1 MQHDARHDQ
10 PRAADGCIDEMRMEL
25 SPRLSA
31 IASLAEMIE
40 EFGSSHNIPDTPI
53 FLVNLEI
60 DELMTNYVTYS
71 FRKVRRPRMEVT
83 LRTFR
88 DRLVL
93 VVEDNGPPFNPL
105 ESPDPDLTSG
115 IDERRVGGMGL
126 HLVRK
131 YADRIDYRCVDDRNI
146 LTLEH
151 EFDKGASQ

>member
-1 MQHDARHDQ
+1 
-10 PRAADGCIDEMRMEL
+10 MEL

-93 VVEDNGPPFNPL
+93 SSRTTARPSIRSNPPTP
-105 ESPDPDLTSG
+105 T
-115 IDERRVGGMGL
+115 
-126 HLVRK
+126 
-131 YADRIDYRCVDDRNI
+131 
-146 LTLEH
+146 
-151 EFDKGASQ
+151 